1 MKPFFSAK
9 QASLAVALLSAAF
22 QPAFAQTPAAPAP
35 AATAA
40 AAPASGGPVD
50 AAKMQDLVL
59 ANRVLTDLNVID
71 GFGHVSMR
79 HPGNPNRYLMGRN
92 LAPALVVADDIMEY
106 DLDSNPVDARGRASF
121 NERFI
126 HGEIYKARPDVM
138 AIVHTHSPGVIPFSV
153 SSVALRPVFH
163 LGAFLSPSVPV
174 FEIRETGGQSNMLVS
189 SPPLGKALATTL
201 GARTVALM
209 RGHGSVVV
217 ASTLPMA
224 VFRAHYSNVNAQLQ
238 TQAIQLGGPVTY
250 MDPEES
256 QKTLVTIEN
265 IHGRAWDLWKRAA
278 LEKMPK

>member
-1 MKPFFSAK
+1 MKI
-9 QASLAVALLSAAF
+9 VMSAARAVF
-22 QPAFAQTPAAPAP
+22 ALSLLATALQPAYAQTAAPAP
-35 AATAA
+35 ALA
-40 AAPASGGPVD
+40 AAPVSGGPVD
-50 AAKMQDLVL
+50 AAKIQELVI

-79 HPGNPNRYLMGRN
+79 HPTNPNRYLMGRN
-92 LAPALVVADDIMEY
+92 LAPALVTADDIMEY

-153 SSVALRPVFH
+153 SSVELKPVFH

-174 FEIRETGGQSNMLVS
+174 FEIRDTAGQSNMLVS
-189 SPPLGKALATTL
+189 NSQLGKALATTL
-201 GARTVALM
+201 GDRSVALL

-217 ASTLPMA
+217 AATIPMA

-238 TQAIQLGGPVTY
+238 TQAIQLGGPITY

-256 QKTLVTIEN
+256 QKTLGTIEA

-278 LEKMPK
+278 LEKMQK